1 MISSASG
8 TCAATSR
15 ALHTA
20 VASAYSPA
28 VLPAFGRSSAN
39 DDFTTCMR
47 PLLLSGGH
55 LRLLFVNHRFL
66 AAGNWTLLSIEC
78 ALLCFLV
85 FLGASVATAQHT
97 GSSDCSAHRRCC
109 VAQLLRGPHL
119 DSEPQIGENL
129 QAPR

>member
-47 PLLLSGGH
+47 PLLLSGGR

-78 ALLCFLV
+78 ALLWR
-85 FLGASVATAQHT
+85 SI
-97 GSSDCSAHRRCC
+97 CSHCPAHRLQRLLSTQ
-109 VAQLLRGPHL
+109 ALLRGTAAAWT
-119 DSEPQIGENL
+119 
-129 QAPR
+129 AP